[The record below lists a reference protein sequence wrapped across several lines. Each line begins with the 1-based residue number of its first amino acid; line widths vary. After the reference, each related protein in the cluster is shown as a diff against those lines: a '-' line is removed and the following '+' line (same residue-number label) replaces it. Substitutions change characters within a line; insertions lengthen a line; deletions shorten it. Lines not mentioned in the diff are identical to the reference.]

1 MCLSGVME
9 RFGQF
14 GCAKHVR
21 DALGLYAIV
30 ASPISARAA
39 RCDRQTGDLI

>member
-14 GCAKHVR
+14 GYAKHVR
-21 DALGLYAIV
+21 DALGVMCHRRESDFDPELRLAI
-30 ASPISARAA
+30 
-39 RCDRQTGDLI
+39 GK